1 MNIKK
6 LQLLFIL
13 LIFFSVIIDAKPDA
27 ELRDGYYVTASGSD
41 SIQVESSGSQ
51 LTLSL
56 ENGSRINF
64 NFINGKYQHQ
74 KVSSSNILELNIEN
88 DQKFGLLDNN
98 NSIGVFTLYDTP
110 SFFNKLIAIL
120 VSSALLISIFQAY
133 LKLNKIWKRR
143 KIEEVAYSISI
154 VASLLGFAVLFPFL
168 MNSLFITNDY
178 PAAGKSLIGLFL
190 AALFSLIS
198 IGYFVES
205 NREKGLIQLLIGA
218 LSAEKSE
225 STDLLSAMMR
235 PHGARKIIDILT
247 KLAAIDDDIAQ
258 EEIDLIEEFAERW
271 RIDIPT
277 LKVGKPEEITNLVE
291 LKALVQSYLDEKP
304 DLDVA
309 SNLVDLIS
317 MMAEADDEITEE
329 EAMAVG
335 EFTGMISHYINAE
348 EGGTMDMFEV
358 AIVPQNENQIQ
369 AVKELMP
376 DVEAVDERGGTIF
389 KVGLFYSEEYANAV
403 CSKYISLGLFTNS
416 LKVVTEEDT
425 L

>member
-1 MNIKK
+1 MDRIY
-6 LQLLFIL
+6 IL
-13 LIFFSVIIDAKPDA
+13 LICFTVVLKAVPGT
-27 ELRDGYYVTASGSD
+27 ELTDGYYVDVSGAD
-41 SIQVESSGSQ
+41 SIQVESSDDQ

-64 NFINGKYQHQ
+64 NMVNGKYLYQ
-74 KVSSSNILELNIEN
+74 KLSSDDFLELKIESEK
-88 DQKFGLLDNN
+88 KFGLIDNN
-98 NSIGVFTLYDTP
+98 DPVGVYTLYRMP

-120 VSSALLISIFQAY
+120 VSSALLFSIFQAY

-143 KIEEVAYSISI
+143 KIEEVANSISI

-178 PAAGKSLIGLFL
+178 PSAGKSLIGLFM
-190 AALFSLIS
+190 AVLFSLIS

-205 NREKGLIQLLIGA
+205 NRGKGVFKLLIGA

-258 EEIDLIEEFAERW
+258 EEIDLIKEFADRW
-271 RIDIPT
+271 RIKIPEQKT
-277 LKVGKPEEITNLVE
+277 GKPEEMTNLVE
-291 LKALVQSYLDEKP
+291 LKRLVQSYLDEQP

-309 SNLVDLIS
+309 SNLVDLIN
-317 MMAEADDEITEE
+317 MMAEADDEVTAE

-335 EFTGMISHYINAE
+335 EFTGMINNYINAE
-348 EGGTMDMFEV
+348 QGGTIDVFEV
-358 AIVPQNENQIQ
+358 AIVPQNDAQIQ

-376 DVEAVDERGGTIF
+376 DIESVQERGGTIF
-389 KVGLFYSEEYANAV
+389 KVGIFYSEDYANAV
-403 CSKYISLGLFTNS
+403 CSKYIDLGLFTNS
-416 LKVVTEEDT
+416 LKVVHE
-425 L
+425 

>member
-1 MNIKK
+1 MDRIY
-6 LQLLFIL
+6 IL
-13 LIFFSVIIDAKPDA
+13 LICLLVTLKAAPNT
-27 ELRDGYYVTASGSD
+27 ELTDGYYVNVSGAD
-41 SIQVESSGSQ
+41 SIQVESSGDQ

-64 NFINGKYQHQ
+64 NMMNGKYRY
-74 KVSSSNILELNIEN
+74 KKLSSDDFLELKIESDN
-88 DQKFGLLDNN
+88 KFRLIDNN
-98 NSIGVFTLYDTP
+98 DSVGMYSLYRAS

-120 VSSALLISIFQAY
+120 VSSALLFSVFQAY

-143 KIEEVAYSISI
+143 KIEEVANSISI

-178 PAAGKSLIGLFL
+178 PSAGKSLIGLFM
-190 AALFSLIS
+190 AVLFSLIS

-205 NREKGLIQLLIGA
+205 NRGKGVFKLLIGA

-258 EEIDLIEEFAERW
+258 EEIDLIKEFADRW
-271 RIDIPT
+271 RIKIPEQKT
-277 LKVGKPEEITNLVE
+277 GKPEEMTNLVE
-291 LKALVQSYLDEKP
+291 LKRLVQSYLDEQP

-309 SNLVDLIS
+309 SNLVDLIN
-317 MMAEADDEITEE
+317 MMAEADDEVTAE

-335 EFTGMISHYINAE
+335 EFTGMINNYINAE
-348 EGGTMDMFEV
+348 QGGTIDVFEV
-358 AIVPQNENQIQ
+358 AIVPQNDAQIQ

-376 DVEAVDERGGTIF
+376 DIESVQERGGTIF
-389 KVGLFYSEEYANAV
+389 KVGIFYSEDYANAV
-403 CSKYISLGLFTNS
+403 CSKYIDLGLFTNS
-416 LKVVTEEDT
+416 LKVVHE
-425 L
+425 